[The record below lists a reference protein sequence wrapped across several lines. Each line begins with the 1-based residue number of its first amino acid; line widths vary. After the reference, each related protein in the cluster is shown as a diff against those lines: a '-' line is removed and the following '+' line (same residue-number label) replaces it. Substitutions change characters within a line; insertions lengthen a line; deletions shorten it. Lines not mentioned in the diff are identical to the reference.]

1 MVRLQSPPAELE
13 QPVQHPPWVKPRPI
27 SRPLPRPRSDEAAT
41 PPVTANTASSSTR
54 MIEPSPTVRK
64 GKHPHELGCAISGF
78 VDGQILC
85 GRAPTAEN
93 VAKHG
98 TFTRSEISVHD
109 VVRVGTPPIAQNG
122 AGCFRSRSRSPRIY
136 FTGTWRGAGRAA
148 CSVSRHSQDP
158 TRRSCSQTHRSP
170 CSCRHGG
177 RTVPRQGACRSPRGS
192 ACR

>member
-64 GKHPHELGCAISGF
+64 GKHPHELGCDIWIRRRSNP
-78 VDGQILC
+78 V
-85 GRAPTAEN
+85 RASAN
-93 VAKHG
+93 RG

-109 VVRVGTPPIAQNG
+109 VVGTPPIAQNG

-177 RTVPRQGACRSPRGS
+177 RTVPRQGACRSRRGS